1 MRSLWPTCLTF
12 WLILKEDSVSEKN
25 TRGRLKAAVERSLT
39 KSTIVIF
46 DSLNNIKGYR

>member
-1 MRSLWPTCLTF
+1 MATCLTF
-12 WLILKEDSVSEKN
+12 WLILKEDSASEKN
-25 TRGRLKAAVERSLT
+25 TRGRLKAAVERALT